1 LQAKE
6 PQGNKGNVDF
16 IIKPGRAD
24 GSKKKKKIQLKLKMK
39 FYHPIVCSSKIAN

>member
-24 GSKKKKKIQLKLKMK
+24 GSKKKKNPAEIKNEILPSHCLQ
-39 FYHPIVCSSKIAN
+39 